1 MLELLN
7 ITGAEKWSGTPVT
20 LRVYPAPRAG
30 GLLSSSCPR
39 KLAPATGLAP
49 ASSSVRET
57 RLDYFV
63 FAGLKGFGPGGS
75 CNLTNARLRVGCR
88 SAVASGPKI
97 SAQGLA
103 PWLAPW
109 DGAVLSA
116 TPRGGKMADATGAAP
131 ARSCSTGRQTCCCYS
146 RPKLADHRRMGMR
159 GGDCRRQPVRAL
171 LAGARASTRRARL
184 MAHSRHPAGCAA
196 HSLSR
201 SARLSGSSSL
211 KWLPQMDSH
220 HHRRIQS
227 PLSYCW
233 TTGQ

>member
-20 LRVYPAPRAG
+20 LRVYPAPKAG

-57 RLDYFV
+57 RLDCFV

-103 PWLAPW
+103 PWPAP
-109 DGAVLSA
+109 
-116 TPRGGKMADATGAAP
+116 
-131 ARSCSTGRQTCCCYS
+131 
-146 RPKLADHRRMGMR
+146 
-159 GGDCRRQPVRAL
+159 
-171 LAGARASTRRARL
+171 
-184 MAHSRHPAGCAA
+184 
-196 HSLSR
+196 
-201 SARLSGSSSL
+201 
-211 KWLPQMDSH
+211 
-220 HHRRIQS
+220 
-227 PLSYCW
+227 
-233 TTGQ
+233 